1 MYRKYIIKDEEGKE
15 LSFNVFPHLAEKEN
29 LIVPAKSEISMVIE
43 TKEALHQMLKLV
55 NKFMDGNTINHLEVT
70 EMEEV

>member
-15 LSFNVFPHLAEKEN
+15 LSFNVFPHLAGKEG
-29 LIVPAKSEISMVIE
+29 LVVPDKSEISMVLT
-43 TKEALHQMLKLV
+43 TKEALTDMIRVVH
-55 NKFMDGNTINHLEVT
+55 KFMDGNTINQLEVR